1 MNRRFYIICIAA
13 ILALV
18 GPALANSTSTVHG
31 SVYRWDTFKPLENSV
46 VEVNSTPSQSMVA
59 KYGVYS
65 FDLVPGD
72 YNITAFYYQNNSAI
86 YSATEIIKIKD
97 QGNYVRDLLLFPVYS
112 EELMSSSENQ
122 SKSTENSSNSIINTA
137 VSNIE
142 SSKSSSNNTNSA
154 DPNSAGFIN
163 APYLLITAFLLLI
176 LLSGGYYISRRN
188 KEIKENQP
196 QKMVYINGKGHIVTE
211 PSKYVKVSDLPVEV
225 YDKIEIPYDDIKPEI
240 KQESQE
246 KELVKSFETVSAI
259 EEGAEPVNEPLKG
272 QGEEPVKELEKEMP
286 LNEIKS
292 EIVEKKIPTEPVEI
306 RDSSSAKEIEPG
318 ESKLQ
323 TEKEETLV
331 EKSDDELKESS
342 KIESSD
348 SIKKLPLPTDL
359 QEIMD
364 IIRGQGGR
372 ITQKDLRSKLKYSE
386 GKVSLMLADLERREL
401 VEKFKRGRGNVV
413 IIRDEQR

>member
-31 SVYRWDTFKPLENSV
+31 SVYRWDTFKPLENAV

-59 KYGVYS
+59 RYGVYS

-72 YNITAFYYQNNSAI
+72 YNVTAYYYQNNSVI

-112 EELMSSSENQ
+112 DELMSSSENQ
-122 SKSTENSSNSIINTA
+122 SKSTENSSNSIIDTA
-137 VSNIE
+137 VSDIE
-142 SSKSSSNNTNSA
+142 SSKDGSNNTNSV
-154 DPNSAGFIN
+154 DSNSAGFIN
-163 APYLLITAFLLLI
+163 APYLLITVFLFLI
-176 LLSGGYYISRRN
+176 LLGGYHISRRN
-188 KEIKENQP
+188 KKIKENQP

-211 PSKYVKVSDLPVEV
+211 PSKYVKVSELPVEV
-225 YDKIEIPYDDIKPEI
+225 SDQINIPSKDIKPEI

-246 KELVKSFETVSAI
+246 KELVKFFEAVSEL
-259 EEGAEPVNEPLKG
+259 EERAEPANEPIKG
-272 QGEEPVKELEKEMP
+272 LGEEPVKETEKEML
-286 LNEIKS
+286 LNEITP
-292 EIVEKKIPTEPVEI
+292 EIAEKEIPVEPVEI
-306 RDSSSAKEIEPG
+306 KEPSPAKEKELG
-318 ESKLQ
+318 ESKSQ
-323 TEKEETLV
+323 TDKEETLI
-331 EKSDDELKESS
+331 EKSGDEPTESS

-348 SIKKLPLPTDL
+348 SIKKLPLPADL
-359 QEIMD
+359 QEVMD